1 MSILKDLDDLV
12 KKQIISDKNA
22 TNIRE
27 FYERNPSNNYNRLLL
42 IGGILGGTLISAG
55 IILLFAHNWDFFPK
69 ALKLGLSLTPLLIS
83 QILLFYGVIKN
94 KSRPYIEGISSFLYI
109 SLGAAIGLISQVY
122 HISGDE
128 SSFYMLWAFLGLPMV
143 YLVRSQGA
151 SIIYTC
157 LITCLCYNTESLIS
171 LLFLIPVIPNFIQLI
186 KTNKNGNFTSFHRWI
201 LPISI
206 LCLIFQLRE
215 ANRIS
220 ITFIYFATFSL
231 YYIIGSV
238 ETISPNTKA
247 KNGFRVIGL
256 LGILIMLFSLSYH
269 DVWGWIDGFEES
281 NIGLVLS
288 AVMVIGY
295 LTLIGLG
302 LSNQIKL
309 KGPISLLMILPL
321 FGINYMLGLECDFAS
336 IITNILLFLIS
347 IDSIYKGLNS
357 NSLLKINFGLIS
369 ILILATLRFFDGD
382 YSIIIRAVLF
392 ILAGIGFIT
401 TNYFAIK
408 KTKNEN

>member
-1 MSILKDLDDLV
+1 MSILKNLDELV
-12 KKQIISDKNA
+12 NKQIIGDKTA

-27 FYERNPSNNYNRLLL
+27 FYQHKPSNNHSRLLL

-55 IILLFAHNWDFFPK
+55 IILLFAHNWDLFPK
-69 ALKLGLSLTPLLIS
+69 TLKLGLSLTPLLLS
-83 QILLFYGVIKN
+83 QILLFYAVIKN
-94 KSRPYIEGISSFLYI
+94 KSRPYIEGISSFLFI
-109 SLGAAIGLISQVY
+109 SIGAAIGLISQVY

-128 SSFYMLWAFLGLPMV
+128 SSFYMLWAFLGLPLV
-143 YLVRSQGA
+143 YLVRSQSA
-151 SIIYTC
+151 SIVYTC

-171 LLFLIPVIPNFIQLI
+171 LLCLVPVIPNFLHLI
-186 KTNKNGNFTSFHRWI
+186 KANKDGNFTTFHRWI

-206 LCLIFQLRE
+206 LSLIFQLGEESRT
-215 ANRIS
+215 S

-231 YYIIGSV
+231 FYTIGSV
-238 ETISPNTKA
+238 EKISPNTRA
-247 KNGFRVIGL
+247 KNGFRIIGL
-256 LGILIMLFSLSYH
+256 LGMLIILFSLSYQ
-269 DVWGWIDGFEES
+269 DVWRWVDGFEEGYK
-281 NIGLVLS
+281 GLVIS
-288 AVMVIGY
+288 AVLVIGY

-321 FGINYMLGLECDFAS
+321 FTINYLIGLDNGFAS

-347 IDSIYKGLNS
+347 IDAIYKGLKS

-382 YSIIIRAVLF
+382 YSIIIRAALF